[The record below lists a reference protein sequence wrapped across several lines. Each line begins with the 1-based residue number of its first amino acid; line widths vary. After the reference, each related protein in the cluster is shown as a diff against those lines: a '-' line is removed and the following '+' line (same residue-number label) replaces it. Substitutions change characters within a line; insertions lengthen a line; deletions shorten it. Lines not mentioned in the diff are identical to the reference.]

1 MLVYQRVKLGKLN
14 LTSIWM
20 WSHLTHFE
28 KHHEWRVDRHFSDR
42 EVHIVASWMS
52 ILLREHRS
60 TVRPSS
66 FWRQA
71 SPLLLVPSQF
81 CLVNVQFWSLVG
93 GFKHFL
99 FFPSYWECHH
109 PNWLYHIFFRG
120 GRLNHQAVKAP
131 CRLYYHEACG
141 SVAGMMVI
149 LGINSPKNIPKID
162 RFRWFHFTLVNYSCL

>member
-120 GRLNHQAVKAP
+120 VGSTTKQWRLHAGYIITKPAVPSLAWW
-131 CRLYYHEACG
+131 LFWG
-141 SVAGMMVI
+141 
-149 LGINSPKNIPKID
+149 
-162 RFRWFHFTLVNYSCL
+162 